1 MDNHGISIRR
11 QCEILG
17 LNRSSLYYEP
27 AGMTDYNLLLMDLI
41 DKQYTE
47 TPYYG
52 IRRMTEEINN
62 KGYKVNRKRVR
73 RLMRLMGLE
82 AIYPRRN
89 LSKAAKAHKVYPY
102 LLKGVNITQANQ
114 VWSADIT
121 YIRMARGFVYLVA
134 IMDWWSRYVLAWKLS
149 TTMESDF
156 CVEALRGALKIA
168 TPEIFNTD
176 QGSQFAAK
184 EFIDIL
190 LGKNIRVS
198 MDGRDRVFDNIFIE
212 RLWRTLKYEEV
223 YLKDYADVWDAEKS
237 IADYFRFYNNKRIH
251 QSLDYK
257 TPREV
262 YFGIEEVGKLEPYI
276 GYRDYLNSGSQWS

>member
-1 MDNHGISIRR
+1 M
-11 QCEILG
+11 G

-52 IRRMTEEINN
+52 IRRMTEELNN
-62 KGYKVNRKRVR
+62 KGYRVNRKRVW

-82 AIYPRRN
+82 
-89 LSKAAKAHKVYPY
+89 
-102 LLKGVNITQANQ
+102 
-114 VWSADIT
+114 
-121 YIRMARGFVYLVA
+121 
-134 IMDWWSRYVLAWKLS
+134 
-149 TTMESDF
+149 
-156 CVEALRGALKIA
+156 
-168 TPEIFNTD
+168 
-176 QGSQFAAK
+176 
-184 EFIDIL
+184 FIL
-190 LGKNIRVS
+190 
-198 MDGRDRVFDNIFIE
+198 MDGWGRVFDNIFIE
-212 RLWRTLKYEEV
+212 HLWRTLKYEEV

-237 IADYFRFYNNKRIH
+237 IADYFRFYNNRRIH